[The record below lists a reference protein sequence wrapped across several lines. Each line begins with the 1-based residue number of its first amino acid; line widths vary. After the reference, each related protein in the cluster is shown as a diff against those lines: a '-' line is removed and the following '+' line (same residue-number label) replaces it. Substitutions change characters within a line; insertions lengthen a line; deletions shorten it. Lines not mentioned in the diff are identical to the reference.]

1 MLFDIIADQNMK
13 TEKDK
18 KDQVDGSESGD
29 EDEDEESQSEKDKSQ
44 QEQVCSLHIKSI
56 KKKLINKL
64 TVL

>member
-1 MLFDIIADQNMK
+1 MK

-18 KDQVDGSESGD
+18 KDQIDGSESGD

-44 QEQVCSLHIKSI
+44 QEQVCSLHIESI